1 MKYKA
6 LYRETRPEV
15 FDEILG
21 QESIVKILR
30 HQVATDTVSHAYLFT
45 GTRGTGKTTTARI
58 LAKAVNCEAPDV
70 SGRPCGKCDA
80 CRQIAEGTYVDVI
93 EIDAASNNGVD
104 NIRELRE
111 SVNYPP
117 AVGRVKVY
125 IIDEVHMLSTGAFNA
140 LLKTLEE
147 PPENVI
153 FILATTN
160 PEKLPQTVLSRCMRL
175 DFKRVPQNVLAQHM
189 KDICSDRG
197 VMIENDALRLL
208 AANADG
214 SVRDSLSILEQCLSS
229 GEQHLTRDL
238 VLDFLGAVS
247 EEFYLKLTDHVMR
260 GDISGAF
267 VLIDSAVSDGK
278 DVKQIMKDWMSHC
291 RNLLIA
297 KCVRD
302 PKDLL
307 NLSTEN
313 IALLRQQ
320 AAGISLAE
328 IDRAIITLAKAINDA
343 RYSTQARI
351 LLEVAVV
358 SIASGTE
365 YGEAPEVPARSVMP
379 PDQNPVGPAAQPAAP
394 IHEQNPAGPAPAQ
407 SAASGLD
414 QDPSYSASAPEPE
427 IKTYSPEPEPE
438 IEPYAAPDTDSASSA
453 TETAPEPDSKTATEP
468 AQNDATAG
476 AGPQVRPQEQP
487 ASDISSA
494 GAGPQVRTPGEL
506 ADIWRDV
513 CQEASANK
521 PLLNIL
527 FDCVPIEQKGEEIK
541 LIAGFGMA
549 KEIIERDASYI
560 NSLLKRFGAEGH
572 IVCVVDEG
580 GAVGRAA
587 GNSAGRREEN
597 WSSRAAGSA
606 AGDLKG
612 GAGSHED
619 SGRGASASQAE
630 IDAVAADAADLAD
643 VYETEES
650 AGAAYGGGE
659 NDLEKAR
666 REASRLLGIEVKI
679 EE

>member
-58 LAKAVNCEAPDV
+58 LAKAVNCEAPDIE
-70 SGRPCGKCDA
+70 GRPCGKCDT
-80 CRQIAEGTYVDVI
+80 CRQIAEGTFVDVI

-197 VMIENDALRLL
+197 VTIDDDALRLL

-229 GEQHLTRDL
+229 GEQRLTRDL

-247 EEFYLKLTDHVMR
+247 EEFYLELTEHVMA
-260 GDISGAF
+260 GDISSAF
-267 VLIDSAVSDGK
+267 VLIDRAISDGK

-297 KCVRD
+297 KYVSD

-313 IALLRQQ
+313 IELLKKQ

-328 IDRAIITLAKAINDA
+328 INRAIITLAKASNDS

-351 LLEVAVV
+351 LLEVALV

-365 YGEAPEVPARSVMP
+365 YGEAPDVPARQVAPAVHQS
-379 PDQNPVGPAAQPAAP
+379 PAAQPAV
-394 IHEQNPAGPAPAQ
+394 HQNPAAPKPQPTAAEPQAAAPQAAPVSATAAEPQHASEAPVEAPVKKAVEAPAEKSADKQ
-407 SAASGLD
+407 SSGV
-414 QDPSYSASAPEPE
+414 
-427 IKTYSPEPEPE
+427 K
-438 IEPYAAPDTDSASSA
+438 SS
-453 TETAPEPDSKTATEP
+453 E
-468 AQNDATAG
+468 
-476 AGPQVRPQEQP
+476 V
-487 ASDISSA
+487 
-494 GAGPQVRTPGEL
+494 L

-513 CQEASANK
+513 CQEAAANK

-527 FDCVPIEQKGEEIK
+527 YDCVPAEQKGDEIK
-541 LIAGFGMA
+541 LMVNGSMT
-549 KEIIERDASYI
+549 KQLVERDAIYI
-560 NSLLKRFGAEGH
+560 NELLKRFGADGH
-572 IVCVVDEG
+572 IVCIQNNDTNEISGGFDRGQDAGDRSVDG
-580 GAVGRAA
+580 SDQAPGAEDDLEQARRAA
-587 GNSAGRREEN
+587 SE
-597 WSSRAAGSA
+597 
-606 AGDLKG
+606 
-612 GAGSHED
+612 
-619 SGRGASASQAE
+619 
-630 IDAVAADAADLAD
+630 
-643 VYETEES
+643 
-650 AGAAYGGGE
+650 
-659 NDLEKAR
+659 
-666 REASRLLGIEVKI
+666 LLGIDVQF

>member
-58 LAKAVNCEAPDV
+58 LAKAVNCEEPDR

-197 VMIENDALRLL
+197 VTIDDDAMKLL

-229 GEQHLTRDL
+229 GEQRLTRDL

-247 EEFYLKLTDHVMR
+247 EEFYLELTEHVMS
-260 GDISGAF
+260 GDISSAF
-267 VLIDSAVSDGK
+267 ILIDKAVSDGK

-297 KCVRD
+297 KYVSD

-313 IALLRQQ
+313 IDLLRQQ

-328 IDRAIITLAKAINDA
+328 INRAIITLAKAINDS

-365 YGEAPEVPARSVMP
+365 YGEAPDVPARQVAS
-379 PDQNPVGPAAQPAAP
+379 P
-394 IHEQNPAGPAPAQ
+394 IHQNPAVPQSQATPPIRQNPPAPASEPRQ
-407 SAASGLD
+407 AA
-414 QDPSYSASAPEPE
+414 PEPVEPPAPVNEAPLEPE
-427 IKTYSPEPEPE
+427 IKAYTPEPEE
-438 IEPYAAPDTDSASSA
+438 QIEPIQKAPQESAPQVSA
-453 TETAPEPDSKTATEP
+453 EP
-468 AQNDATAG
+468 A
-476 AGPQVRPQEQP
+476 PQVSAESGAVTQEK
-487 ASDISSA
+487 
-494 GAGPQVRTPGEL
+494 L

-513 CQEASANK
+513 CQEAAANK

-527 FDCVPIEQKGEEIK
+527 YECVPVEQKGEEIK
-541 LIAGFGMA
+541 LLVNMDMT
-549 KEIIERDASYI
+549 KQLVERDSVYI
-560 NSLLKRFGAEGH
+560 NSLLKRFGADGH
-572 IVCVVDEG
+572 IVCVKD
-580 GAVGRAA
+580 
-587 GNSAGRREEN
+587 
-597 WSSRAAGSA
+597 SSVE
-606 AGDLKG
+606 K
-612 GAGSHED
+612 
-619 SGRGASASQAE
+619 
-630 IDAVAADAADLAD
+630 
-643 VYETEES
+643 TEE
-650 AGAAYGGGE
+650 GFDGE
-659 NDLEKAR
+659 GQESDLEQAR
-666 REASRLLGIEVKI
+666 REASELLGIDVQI

>member
-15 FDEILG
+15 FSEILG
-21 QESIVKILR
+21 QDSIVKILK
-30 HQVATDTVSHAYLFT
+30 HQVMTDTVSHAYLFT

-70 SGRPCGKCDA
+70 EGRPCGKCEA
-80 CRQIAEGTYVDVI
+80 CRQIAEGTFVDVI

-175 DFKRVPQNVLAQHM
+175 DFKRVPQSVLAQHM
-189 KDICSDRG
+189 KDICADRG
-197 VMIENDALRLL
+197 VTIDDDALMLL
-208 AANADG
+208 ASNADG

-247 EEFYLKLTDHVMR
+247 EEFYLDLTSRVMS

-267 VLIDSAVSDGK
+267 ILIDSAVSDGK

-297 KCVRD
+297 KYVSD

-313 IALLRQQ
+313 ISRLKEQ

-328 IDRAIITLAKAINDA
+328 IDRAIITLAKAINDS

-365 YGEAPEVPARSVMP
+365 YGEAPEVQAKPVKTP
-379 PDQNPVGPAAQPAAP
+379 PVQPQTAAP
-394 IHEQNPAGPAPAQ
+394 AKAPAVK
-407 SAASGLD
+407 
-414 QDPSYSASAPEPE
+414 DPETEVPEEPA
-427 IKTYSPEPEPE
+427 IKTHSPEPQE
-438 IEPYAAPDTDSASSA
+438 A
-453 TETAPEPDSKTATEP
+453 TAPEKTEP
-468 AQNDATAG
+468 QKAPA
-476 AGPQVRPQEQP
+476 VPQEK
-487 ASDISSA
+487 ASKPKKSA
-494 GAGPQVRTPGEL
+494 KASGEKTPEEL

-513 CQEASANK
+513 CQEAAANK

-527 FDCVPIEQKGEEIK
+527 YDCVPAEQTGDEIK
-541 LIAGFGMA
+541 LIVGLKMT
-549 KEIIERDASYI
+549 KDIVERDIVYI
-560 NSLLKRFGAEGH
+560 NSLLQRFGANGH
-572 IVCVVDEG
+572 IVCVLDSNG
-580 GAVGRAA
+580 G
-587 GNSAGRREEN
+587 S
-597 WSSRAAGSA
+597 
-606 AGDLKG
+606 
-612 GAGSHED
+612 
-619 SGRGASASQAE
+619 RGASDGGETVSGQ
-630 IDAVAADAADLAD
+630 DAGDSIQSGFVADGTDLGD
-643 VYETEES
+643 ETES
-650 AGAAYGGGE
+650 
-659 NDLEKAR
+659 DLEKAR
-666 REASRLLGIEVKI
+666 REASELLGIDVQI

>member
-58 LAKAVNCEAPDV
+58 LAKAVNCEAPDI
-70 SGRPCGKCDA
+70 SGRPCGKCDT
-80 CRQIAEGTYVDVI
+80 CRQIAEGTFVDVI

-189 KDICSDRG
+189 RDICSDRG
-197 VMIENDALRLL
+197 VEIDEDALRLL

-229 GEQHLTRDL
+229 GEQRLTRDL

-247 EEFYLKLTDHVMR
+247 EEFYLELTSYVMK
-260 GDISGAF
+260 GDISSAF
-267 VLIDSAVSDGK
+267 VLIDRAVSDGK

-297 KCVRD
+297 KYVSD

-313 IALLRQQ
+313 IELLKQQ

-328 IDRAIITLAKAINDA
+328 INRAIITLAKAINDS

-365 YGEAPEVPARSVMP
+365 YGEAPEVPVRSVAP
-379 PDQNPVGPAAQPAAP
+379 PVQQN
-394 IHEQNPAGPAPAQ
+394 HPAP
-407 SAASGLD
+407 SVR
-414 QDPSYSASAPEPE
+414 QDPVVPEPEINVYAPEPE
-427 IKTYSPEPEPE
+427 DVQPPVQQNPAAPPAENAPAPELEKPAGARSPE
-438 IEPYAAPDTDSASSA
+438 
-453 TETAPEPDSKTATEP
+453 
-468 AQNDATAG
+468 
-476 AGPQVRPQEQP
+476 
-487 ASDISSA
+487 
-494 GAGPQVRTPGEL
+494 EL

-513 CQEASANK
+513 CQEAAQTK

-527 FDCVPIEQKGEEIK
+527 YDCVPAEQKGDEIK
-541 LIAGFGMA
+541 LIVNLDMT
-549 KEIIERDASYI
+549 KQLVERDAVYI
-560 NSLLKRFGAEGH
+560 NSLLNKYGADGH
-572 IVCVVDEG
+572 IVCV
-580 GAVGRAA
+580 A
-587 GNSAGRREEN
+587 
-597 WSSRAAGSA
+597 
-606 AGDLKG
+606 
-612 GAGSHED
+612 D
-619 SGRGASASQAE
+619 SGSMNMATEAPDQGSQ
-630 IDAVAADAADLAD
+630 
-643 VYETEES
+643 ES
-650 AGAAYGGGE
+650 
-659 NDLEKAR
+659 DLELAR
-666 REASRLLGIEVKI
+666 REASELLGIDVQI

>member
-30 HQVATDTVSHAYLFT
+30 HQVETDTVSHAYLFT

-80 CRQIAEGTYVDVI
+80 CRQIADGSFVDVI

-175 DFKRVPQNVLAQHM
+175 DFKRVPQSVLAQHM

-197 VMIENDALRLL
+197 VAIDDDALRLL

-229 GEQHLTRDL
+229 GEQRLTRDL

-247 EEFYLKLTDHVMR
+247 EEFYLELTGCVMR
-260 GDISGAF
+260 GDISSAF
-267 VLIDSAVSDGK
+267 VLIDHAVSDGK

-297 KCVRD
+297 KYVND

-307 NLSTEN
+307 NLSAEN
-313 IALLRQQ
+313 IALLKEQ

-328 IDRAIITLAKAINDA
+328 IDRAIITLAKAVNDS

-365 YGEAPEVPARSVMP
+365 YGEAPDVPAKPIKASKDER
-379 PDQNPVGPAAQPAAP
+379 PAVPRVQQE
-394 IHEQNPAGPAPAQ
+394 HEAPA
-407 SAASGLD
+407 
-414 QDPSYSASAPEPE
+414 EPE
-427 IKTYSPEPEPE
+427 IKTYSPEPEIPAE
-438 IEPYAAPDTDSASSA
+438 NTEQEPVQSAPADQQD
-453 TETAPEPDSKTATEP
+453 EEPVALEP
-468 AQNDATAG
+468 AADEAQG
-476 AGPQVRPQEQP
+476 
-487 ASDISSA
+487 
-494 GAGPQVRTPGEL
+494 VRTPEQL

-513 CQEASANK
+513 CREAASGK

-527 FDCVPIEQKGEEIK
+527 YDCIPAEQKGDEIK
-541 LIAGFGMA
+541 LIVNAEMTKQFV
-549 KEIIERDASYI
+549 ERDAAYI
-560 NSLLKRFGAEGH
+560 NSLLRRFGADGH
-572 IVCVVDEG
+572 IVCVLDNG
-580 GAVGRAA
+580 TNG
-587 GNSAGRREEN
+587 SAGGMDEVP
-597 WSSRAAGSA
+597 AGA
-606 AGDLKG
+606 DP
-612 GAGSHED
+612 
-619 SGRGASASQAE
+619 
-630 IDAVAADAADLAD
+630 ADAPGAAVSSGTD
-643 VYETEES
+643 ETES
-650 AGAAYGGGE
+650 
-659 NDLEKAR
+659 DLEKAR
-666 REASRLLGIEVKI
+666 REASELLGIDVQI
-679 EE
+679 EQ

>member
-58 LAKAVNCEAPDV
+58 LAKAVNCEAPDI
-70 SGRPCGKCDA
+70 SGRPCGKCDT
-80 CRQIAEGTYVDVI
+80 CRQIAEGTFVDVI

-189 KDICSDRG
+189 RDICSDRG
-197 VMIENDALRLL
+197 VEIDEDALRLL

-229 GEQHLTRDL
+229 GEQRLTRDL

-247 EEFYLKLTDHVMR
+247 EEFYLELTSYVMK
-260 GDISGAF
+260 GDISSAF
-267 VLIDSAVSDGK
+267 VLIDRAVSDGK

-297 KCVRD
+297 KYVSD

-313 IALLRQQ
+313 IELLKQQ

-328 IDRAIITLAKAINDA
+328 INRAIITLAKAINDS

-365 YGEAPEVPARSVMP
+365 YGEAPEVPVRSVAP
-379 PDQNPVGPAAQPAAP
+379 PVQQNPPAPSIQQNPVQPP
-394 IHEQNPAGPAPAQ
+394 VQQNHPAPVQ
-407 SAASGLD
+407 E
-414 QDPSYSASAPEPE
+414 QPVPEPE
-427 IKTYSPEPEPE
+427 INVYSPEPEDVQPAE
-438 IEPYAAPDTDSASSA
+438 SAEAAAPRQDIPEGAA
-453 TETAPEPDSKTATEP
+453 TQQDKP
-468 AQNDATAG
+468 AG
-476 AGPQVRPQEQP
+476 ARSPE
-487 ASDISSA
+487 
-494 GAGPQVRTPGEL
+494 EL

-513 CQEASANK
+513 CQEAAQTK

-527 FDCVPIEQKGEEIK
+527 YDCVPAEQKGDEIK
-541 LIAGFGMA
+541 LIVNLDIT
-549 KEIIERDASYI
+549 KQLVERDAVYI
-560 NSLLKRFGAEGH
+560 NSLLNKYGADGH
-572 IVCVVDEG
+572 IVCV
-580 GAVGRAA
+580 A
-587 GNSAGRREEN
+587 
-597 WSSRAAGSA
+597 
-606 AGDLKG
+606 
-612 GAGSHED
+612 D
-619 SGRGASASQAE
+619 SGSMNMAAEAPDQGSQ
-630 IDAVAADAADLAD
+630 
-643 VYETEES
+643 ES
-650 AGAAYGGGE
+650 
-659 NDLEKAR
+659 DLELAR
-666 REASRLLGIEVKI
+666 REASELLGIDVQI

>member
-58 LAKAVNCEAPDV
+58 LAKAVNCEAPDIE
-70 SGRPCGKCDA
+70 GRPCGKCDT
-80 CRQIAEGTYVDVI
+80 CSQIAEGTFVDVI

-189 KDICSDRG
+189 EDICSERG
-197 VMIENDALRLL
+197 VKIDDDALRLL

-229 GEQHLTRDL
+229 GEQRLTRDL

-247 EEFYLKLTDHVMR
+247 EEFYLELTEHVMA
-260 GDISGAF
+260 GDISSAF
-267 VLIDSAVSDGK
+267 VLIDRAISDGK

-297 KCVRD
+297 KYVSD

-313 IALLRQQ
+313 IELLKKQ

-328 IDRAIITLAKAINDA
+328 INRAIITLAKAINDS

-365 YGEAPEVPARSVMP
+365 YGEAPDVPARQVAPAVHQS
-379 PDQNPVGPAAQPAAP
+379 PAAQPAV
-394 IHEQNPAGPAPAQ
+394 HQNPAAEPQNASEAPVEAPAKKPVEEPAEKSADKQ
-407 SAASGLD
+407 SSGV
-414 QDPSYSASAPEPE
+414 
-427 IKTYSPEPEPE
+427 KSPE
-438 IEPYAAPDTDSASSA
+438 
-453 TETAPEPDSKTATEP
+453 
-468 AQNDATAG
+468 
-476 AGPQVRPQEQP
+476 
-487 ASDISSA
+487 
-494 GAGPQVRTPGEL
+494 EL

-513 CQEASANK
+513 CQEAAANK

-527 FDCVPIEQKGEEIK
+527 YDCVPAEQKGDEIK
-541 LIAGFGMA
+541 LMVNGSMT
-549 KEIIERDASYI
+549 KQLVERDAVYI
-560 NSLLKRFGAEGH
+560 NELLKRFGADGH
-572 IVCVVDEG
+572 IVCIQNNDTNEISG
-580 GAVGRAA
+580 GFDRGQD
-587 GNSAGRREEN
+587 
-597 WSSRAAGSA
+597 
-606 AGDLKG
+606 AGDRSVDG
-612 GAGSHED
+612 SDQAPGAED
-619 SGRGASASQAE
+619 
-630 IDAVAADAADLAD
+630 
-643 VYETEES
+643 
-650 AGAAYGGGE
+650 
-659 NDLEKAR
+659 DLEQAR
-666 REASRLLGIEVKI
+666 RTASELLGIDVQF

>member
-1 MKYKA
+1 MRRLLKYIKRAMHKTQHVYSRQHIAGETGMKYKA

-21 QESIVKILR
+21 QENIVKILR

-58 LAKAVNCEAPDV
+58 LAKAVNCEAPDIE
-70 SGRPCGKCDA
+70 GRPCGKCEA
-80 CRQIAEGTYVDVI
+80 CRQIAEGTFVDVI

-175 DFKRVPQNVLAQHM
+175 DFKRVPQAVLAQHM

-197 VMIENDALRLL
+197 VDIDDDALRLL

-229 GEQHLTRDL
+229 GEQHLTRDI

-247 EEFYLKLTDHVMR
+247 EEFYLELTEHVMH
-260 GDISGAF
+260 GDISSAF
-267 VLIDSAVSDGK
+267 VLIDHAVSDGK

-297 KCVRD
+297 KYVSD
-302 PKDLL
+302 PRDLL
-307 NLSTEN
+307 NLSAEN
-313 IALLRQQ
+313 IELLKKQ

-328 IDRAIITLAKAINDA
+328 IDRAIITLAKAINDS

-358 SIASGTE
+358 SIASGTD
-365 YGEAPEVPARSVMP
+365 YGEAPDVPSRQVAP
-379 PDQNPVGPAAQPAAP
+379 PAVEQKPTDAIPAVDVSADVKSPEEPEHNEAAADIKP
-394 IHEQNPAGPAPAQ
+394 PEEQAQ
-407 SAASGLD
+407 SKQAAAD
-414 QDPSYSASAPEPE
+414 V
-427 IKTYSPEPEPE
+427 KSPE
-438 IEPYAAPDTDSASSA
+438 
-453 TETAPEPDSKTATEP
+453 
-468 AQNDATAG
+468 
-476 AGPQVRPQEQP
+476 
-487 ASDISSA
+487 
-494 GAGPQVRTPGEL
+494 EL

-527 FDCVPIEQKGEEIK
+527 YDCVPAEQKGDEIK
-541 LIAGFGMA
+541 LVVGLGMT
-549 KEIIERDASYI
+549 KNIVERDIAYI
-560 NSLLKRFGAEGH
+560 NSLVKRFGADGH
-572 IVCVVDEG
+572 IVCVLDTG
-580 GAVGRAA
+580 SGAA
-587 GNSAGRREEN
+587 GQG
-597 WSSRAAGSA
+597 SSEGDAAGGPDTGGTA
-606 AGDLKG
+606 AP
-612 GAGSHED
+612 GAG
-619 SGRGASASQAE
+619 
-630 IDAVAADAADLAD
+630 
-643 VYETEES
+643 EES
-650 AGAAYGGGE
+650 
-659 NDLEKAR
+659 DLEMAR
-666 REASRLLGIEVKI
+666 REASELLGIDVQI

>member
-58 LAKAVNCEAPDV
+58 LAKAVNCEAPDLA
-70 SGRPCGKCDA
+70 GRPCGKCEA
-80 CRQIAEGTYVDVI
+80 CRQIADGNFVDVI

-175 DFKRVPQNVLAQHM
+175 DFKRIPQTVLAQHM

-197 VMIENDALRLL
+197 VGIDDDALRLL

-247 EEFYLKLTDHVMR
+247 EEFYLELTGYVMS
-260 GDISGAF
+260 GDISSAF
-267 VLIDSAVSDGK
+267 VLIDKAISDGK

-297 KCVRD
+297 KYVSD

-313 IALLRQQ
+313 IDLLKKQ
-320 AAGISLAE
+320 AAGIGLAE
-328 IDRAIITLAKAINDA
+328 IDRAIITLAKAINDS

-365 YGEAPEVPARSVMP
+365 YGEAPEVPVRQVAPVARQTAAPRVE
-379 PDQNPVGPAAQPAAP
+379 QNPVAPAVDQKPAARIQTAAPAPEQEKAAPQETKPAA
-394 IHEQNPAGPAPAQ
+394 EEAPSKEVKEE
-407 SAASGLD
+407 SAD
-414 QDPSYSASAPEPE
+414 
-427 IKTYSPEPEPE
+427 
-438 IEPYAAPDTDSASSA
+438 AAPV
-453 TETAPEPDSKTATEP
+453 EVL
-468 AQNDATAG
+468 Q
-476 AGPQVRPQEQP
+476 
-487 ASDISSA
+487 
-494 GAGPQVRTPGEL
+494 
-506 ADIWRDV
+506 DIWRDV
-513 CQEASANK
+513 CQEAAANK

-527 FDCVPIEQKGEEIK
+527 SDCVPTEQKGDEIK
-541 LIAGFGMA
+541 LVVGMSMM
-549 KEIIERDASYI
+549 KDIIDRDAAYI
-560 NSLLKRFGAEGH
+560 NSLLKRFGANGH
-572 IVCVVDEG
+572 IVCVLD
-580 GAVGRAA
+580 
-587 GNSAGRREEN
+587 S
-597 WSSRAAGSA
+597 
-606 AGDLKG
+606 G
-612 GAGSHED
+612 GAGN
-619 SGRGASASQAE
+619 AK
-630 IDAVAADAADLAD
+630 
-643 VYETEES
+643 ETLMDPDS
-650 AGAAYGGGE
+650 AGAGNGPADDGFDDVPGQDAGE
-659 NDLEKAR
+659 ESDLEKAR
-666 REASRLLGIEVKI
+666 REASELLGIDVQI

>member
-58 LAKAVNCEAPDV
+58 LAKAVNCEAPDI
-70 SGRPCGKCDA
+70 SGRPCGKCDT
-80 CRQIAEGTYVDVI
+80 CRQIAEGTFVDVI

-189 KDICSDRG
+189 RDICSDRG
-197 VMIENDALRLL
+197 VEIDEDALRLL

-229 GEQHLTRDL
+229 GEQLLTRDL

-247 EEFYLKLTDHVMR
+247 EEFYLELTSYVMK
-260 GDISGAF
+260 GDISSAF
-267 VLIDSAVSDGK
+267 VLIDRAVSDGK

-297 KCVRD
+297 KYVSD

-313 IALLRQQ
+313 IELLKQQ

-328 IDRAIITLAKAINDA
+328 INRAIITLAKAINDS

-351 LLEVAVV
+351 LLEVAAV

-365 YGEAPEVPARSVMP
+365 YGEAPEVPVRSVVP
-379 PDQNPVGPAAQPAAP
+379 PVHQNPVAP
-394 IHEQNPAGPAPAQ
+394 SIQQNPVQPPVQQNPPAPVQ
-407 SAASGLD
+407 E
-414 QDPSYSASAPEPE
+414 QSAPEPE
-427 IKTYSPEPEPE
+427 INVYSPEPEDVQPAE
-438 IEPYAAPDTDSASSA
+438 SAEAAAPRQDIPEGAA
-453 TETAPEPDSKTATEP
+453 TQQEKP
-468 AQNDATAG
+468 AG
-476 AGPQVRPQEQP
+476 ARSPE
-487 ASDISSA
+487 
-494 GAGPQVRTPGEL
+494 EL

-513 CQEASANK
+513 CQEAQTK

-527 FDCVPIEQKGEEIK
+527 YDCVPAEQKGDEIK
-541 LIAGFGMA
+541 LIVNLDMT
-549 KEIIERDASYI
+549 KQLVERDAVYI
-560 NSLLKRFGAEGH
+560 NSLLNKYGADGH
-572 IVCVVDEG
+572 IVCV
-580 GAVGRAA
+580 
-587 GNSAGRREEN
+587 S
-597 WSSRAAGSA
+597 
-606 AGDLKG
+606 
-612 GAGSHED
+612 D
-619 SGRGASASQAE
+619 SGSMNMAAEAPDQSSQ
-630 IDAVAADAADLAD
+630 
-643 VYETEES
+643 ES
-650 AGAAYGGGE
+650 
-659 NDLEKAR
+659 DLELAR
-666 REASRLLGIEVKI
+666 REASELLGIDVQI

>member
-58 LAKAVNCEAPDV
+58 LAKAVNCEAPDIE
-70 SGRPCGKCDA
+70 GRPCGKCDT
-80 CRQIAEGTYVDVI
+80 CRQIAEGTFVDVI

-189 KDICSDRG
+189 EDICSERG
-197 VMIENDALRLL
+197 VKIDDDALRLL

-229 GEQHLTRDL
+229 GEQRLTRDL

-247 EEFYLKLTDHVMR
+247 EEFYLELTEHVMA
-260 GDISGAF
+260 GDISSAF
-267 VLIDSAVSDGK
+267 VLIDRAISDGK

-297 KCVRD
+297 KYVSD

-313 IALLRQQ
+313 IELLKKQ

-328 IDRAIITLAKAINDA
+328 INRAIITLAKAINDS

-365 YGEAPEVPARSVMP
+365 YGEAPDVPARQVAPAVHQS
-379 PDQNPVGPAAQPAAP
+379 PAAQPAV
-394 IHEQNPAGPAPAQ
+394 HQSPAAQ
-407 SAASGLD
+407 AA
-414 QDPSYSASAPEPE
+414 APEPQPTAAE
-427 IKTYSPEPEPE
+427 PQAAAPPAEKSADKQSSGVKSPE
-438 IEPYAAPDTDSASSA
+438 
-453 TETAPEPDSKTATEP
+453 
-468 AQNDATAG
+468 
-476 AGPQVRPQEQP
+476 V
-487 ASDISSA
+487 
-494 GAGPQVRTPGEL
+494 L

-513 CQEASANK
+513 CQEAAANK

-527 FDCVPIEQKGEEIK
+527 YDCVPAEQKGDEIK
-541 LIAGFGMA
+541 LMVNGSMT
-549 KEIIERDASYI
+549 KQLVERDAVYI
-560 NSLLKRFGAEGH
+560 NELLKRFGADGH
-572 IVCVVDEG
+572 IVCIQNNDTNEISGGFDRGQDAGDRSVDG
-580 GAVGRAA
+580 SDQAPGAEDDLEQARRAA
-587 GNSAGRREEN
+587 SE
-597 WSSRAAGSA
+597 
-606 AGDLKG
+606 
-612 GAGSHED
+612 
-619 SGRGASASQAE
+619 
-630 IDAVAADAADLAD
+630 
-643 VYETEES
+643 
-650 AGAAYGGGE
+650 
-659 NDLEKAR
+659 
-666 REASRLLGIEVKI
+666 LLGIDVQF

>member
-1 MKYKA
+1 MKYKE

-80 CRQIAEGTYVDVI
+80 CRQIADGTFVDVI

-197 VMIENDALRLL
+197 VEIDEDALRLL

-229 GEQHLTRDL
+229 GEQRLTRNL

-247 EEFYLKLTDHVMR
+247 EEFYLELTEHVMS
-260 GDISGAF
+260 GDISSAF
-267 VLIDSAVSDGK
+267 VLIDRAVSDGK

-297 KCVRD
+297 KYVSD
-302 PKDLL
+302 PRDLL

-313 IALLRQQ
+313 IERLRQQ

-328 IDRAIITLAKAINDA
+328 IDRAIITLAKAISDS

-365 YGEAPEVPARSVMP
+365 YGEAPDVPVRQVAPAAVHQNPVRSD
-379 PDQNPVGPAAQPAAP
+379 DQNPVGPEHWQDPARTDGQNQVAPAAV
-394 IHEQNPAGPAPAQ
+394 HQNPVSPEHRQ
-407 SAASGLD
+407 SE
-414 QDPSYSASAPEPE
+414 YAPE
-427 IKTYSPEPEPE
+427 
-438 IEPYAAPDTDSASSA
+438 
-453 TETAPEPDSKTATEP
+453 
-468 AQNDATAG
+468 
-476 AGPQVRPQEQP
+476 RPQEQAAAPVLEP
-487 ASDISSA
+487 AEPQIKTYTPDLEPVDEVGSA
-494 GAGPQVRTPGEL
+494 QGRDAETAQDRKPSEAPAPEQTAPAASYEPSASAKSPEEL

-513 CQEASANK
+513 CREAAASK

-527 FDCVPIEQKGEEIK
+527 FDCVPAEQKGDEIK
-541 LIAGFGMA
+541 LIVNTTMTKQFA
-549 KEIIERDASYI
+549 ERDAVYI
-560 NSLLKRFGAEGH
+560 NSLLNKYGVDGH
-572 IVCVVDEG
+572 IVCVLDT
-580 GAVGRAA
+580 
-587 GNSAGRREEN
+587 
-597 WSSRAAGSA
+597 
-606 AGDLKG
+606 
-612 GAGSHED
+612 
-619 SGRGASASQAE
+619 
-630 IDAVAADAADLAD
+630 ADAPIQDRTKMEHGGFD
-643 VYETEES
+643 ES
-650 AGAAYGGGE
+650 GVGQE
-659 NDLEKAR
+659 SDLEKAR
-666 REASRLLGIEVKI
+666 REVSEILGIDVTL

>member
-58 LAKAVNCEAPDV
+58 LAKAVNCEAPDIE
-70 SGRPCGKCDA
+70 GRPCGKCDT
-80 CRQIAEGTYVDVI
+80 CRQIAEGTFVDVI

-189 KDICSDRG
+189 EDICSDRG
-197 VMIENDALRLL
+197 VKIDDDALRLL

-229 GEQHLTRDL
+229 GEQRLTRDL

-247 EEFYLKLTDHVMR
+247 EEFYLELTEHVMA
-260 GDISGAF
+260 GDISSAF
-267 VLIDSAVSDGK
+267 VLIDRAISDGK

-297 KCVRD
+297 KYVSD

-313 IALLRQQ
+313 IELLKKQ

-328 IDRAIITLAKAINDA
+328 INRAIITLAKAINDS

-365 YGEAPEVPARSVMP
+365 YGEAPDVPARQVAPAVHQS
-379 PDQNPVGPAAQPAAP
+379 PAAQPAV
-394 IHEQNPAGPAPAQ
+394 HQNPAAEPQNASEAPVEAPAKKPVEEPAEKSADKQ
-407 SAASGLD
+407 SSG
-414 QDPSYSASAPEPE
+414 A
-427 IKTYSPEPEPE
+427 KSPE
-438 IEPYAAPDTDSASSA
+438 
-453 TETAPEPDSKTATEP
+453 
-468 AQNDATAG
+468 
-476 AGPQVRPQEQP
+476 
-487 ASDISSA
+487 
-494 GAGPQVRTPGEL
+494 EL

-513 CQEASANK
+513 CQEAAANK

-527 FDCVPIEQKGEEIK
+527 YDCVPAEQKGDEIK
-541 LIAGFGMA
+541 LMVNGSMT
-549 KEIIERDASYI
+549 KQLVERDAVYI
-560 NSLLKRFGAEGH
+560 NELLKRFGADGH
-572 IVCVVDEG
+572 IVCIQNNDTNEISGGFDRGQDAGDRSVDGSDQAPSAEDDLEQ
-580 GAVGRAA
+580 ARRAA
-587 GNSAGRREEN
+587 SE
-597 WSSRAAGSA
+597 
-606 AGDLKG
+606 
-612 GAGSHED
+612 
-619 SGRGASASQAE
+619 
-630 IDAVAADAADLAD
+630 
-643 VYETEES
+643 
-650 AGAAYGGGE
+650 
-659 NDLEKAR
+659 
-666 REASRLLGIEVKI
+666 LLGIDVQF